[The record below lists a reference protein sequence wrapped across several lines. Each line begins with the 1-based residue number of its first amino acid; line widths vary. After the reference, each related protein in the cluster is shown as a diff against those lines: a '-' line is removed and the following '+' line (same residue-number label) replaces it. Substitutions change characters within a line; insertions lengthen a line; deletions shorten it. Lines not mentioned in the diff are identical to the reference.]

1 MSSDQKLSE
10 PVLNAQ
16 PTRFKYFDLIL
27 ALFAVVLIVSNLAS
41 TKTAT
46 VNLGFWQ
53 PAFDGGTILFPLTYI
68 FGDLLTEVYGYARSR
83 RVIWF
88 GLAMNMLA
96 TLTFA
101 LVASLPESV
110 DSPTKGAFGVVFA
123 FAPRILLAST
133 LAFFVGEFLNSYVLA
148 RLKLLT
154 GGRWLWTRTI
164 GSTLVGQ
171 GADTLVFSLVAFW
184 GVLPS
189 DVLWGLVLF
198 NYLYKVGLEVVLTPV
213 TYAVV
218 SFLKRAE
225 GVDVFDRH
233 TNFSPFKWGKSGS

>member
-1 MSSDQKLSE
+1 MFSDQRPPPDRLTS
-10 PVLNAQ
+10 PDRSS
-16 PTRFKYFDLIL
+16 PRFRYFDLIL
-27 ALFAVVLIVSNLAS
+27 GLFAAVLIISNLAS

-46 VNLGFWQ
+46 ADLGFWK

-88 GLAMNMLA
+88 GLAMNALA

-101 LVASLPESV
+101 LVAALPESV
-110 DSPTKGAFGVVFA
+110 NSPTKGAFGVVFA

-154 GGRWLWTRTI
+154 EGRWLWTRTI

-184 GVLPS
+184 GVLPGE
-189 DVLWGLVLF
+189 VLWGLVLF
-198 NYLYKVGLEVVLTPV
+198 NYLYKVGLEVVFTPV
-213 TYAVV
+213 TYAAVA
-218 SFLKRAE
+218 FLKRAE
-225 GVDVFDRH
+225 GADTFDRH
-233 TNFSPFKWGKSGS
+233 TNFNPFRLS

>member
-1 MSSDQKLSE
+1 M
-10 PVLNAQ
+10 
-16 PTRFKYFDLIL
+16 
-27 ALFAVVLIVSNLAS
+27 
-41 TKTAT
+41 
-46 VNLGFWQ
+46 
-53 PAFDGGTILFPLTYI
+53 
-68 FGDLLTEVYGYARSR
+68 YGYARSR

-88 GLAMNMLA
+88 GLAMNVLA

-101 LVASLPESV
+101 LVAALPESA

-133 LAFFVGEFLNSYVLA
+133 AAFFVGEFLNSYVLA

-154 GGRWLWTRTI
+154 GGKWLWTRTI
-164 GSTLVGQ
+164 GSTLIGQ

-198 NYLYKVGLEVVLTPV
+198 NYVYKVGLEVVLTPV

-218 SFLKRAE
+218 AFLKRAE
-225 GVDVFDRH
+225 GMDAFDRQ
-233 TNFSPFKWGKSGS
+233 TDFNPFRLGQLKPQPRRQTPNSVTCCSGFDLEAGGLCLRLSSSPAPDTTWRCP

>member
-1 MSSDQKLSE
+1 MSSDQIQNNQIQNSAATSA
-10 PVLNAQ
+10 P
-16 PTRFKYFDLIL
+16 RSRSFDLIL
-27 ALFAVVLIVSNLAS
+27 GLFAVVLVVSNLAS

-53 PAFDGGTILFPLTYI
+53 PAFDGGTFLFPLTYI
-68 FGDLLTEVYGYARSR
+68 FGDLLTEVYGYVRAR

-88 GLAMNMLA
+88 GLAMNLLA

-101 LVASLPESV
+101 LVAALPESA
-110 DSPTKGAFGVVFA
+110 DSPTRGAFGVVFA

-148 RLKLLT
+148 RLKIAT
-154 GGRWLWTRTI
+154 QGKWLWTRTI

-189 DVLWGLVLF
+189 EVLWGLVLF
-198 NYLYKVGLEVVLTPV
+198 NYLYKVGFEVVLTPV

-218 SFLKRAE
+218 RFLKRSE
-225 GVDVFDRH
+225 GIDTFDRQ
-233 TNFSPFKWGKSGS
+233 TDFNPFKL

>member
-1 MSSDQKLSE
+1 MLRDQLQIQ
-10 PVLNAQ
+10 PVSQ
-16 PTRFKYFDLIL
+16 PVKAPPHFRYFDLIL
-27 ALFAVVLIVSNLAS
+27 GLFAVVLIVSNLAS

-53 PAFDGGTILFPLTYI
+53 PAFDGGTFLFPLTYI

-88 GLAMNMLA
+88 GLAMNLLA

-101 LVASLPESV
+101 LVAALPESS
-110 DSPTKGAFGVVFA
+110 DSPTRGAFGVVFA
-123 FAPRILLAST
+123 FAPRILLASSA
-133 LAFFVGEFLNSYVLA
+133 AFFVGEFLNSYVLA
-148 RLKLLT
+148 RLKILT
-154 GGRWLWTRTI
+154 GGKWLWTRTI

-184 GVLPS
+184 GVLPRE
-189 DVLWGLVLF
+189 VLWGLIVF
-198 NYLYKVGLEVVLTPV
+198 NYLYKVAFEVILTPV

-225 GVDVFDRH
+225 GVDAFDRR
-233 TNFSPFKWGKSGS
+233 TNFNPFRL